1 MLNNLLRIPGKPSG
15 SAQQITLVR
24 EEVDKEHQESH
35 WGTLRDGSGEEW
47 ECPQSGYL
55 EMDVTMEERRPML
68 SQVNRLYCG

>member
-1 MLNNLLRIPGKPSG
+1 
-15 SAQQITLVR
+15 VR

-55 EMDVTMEERRPML
+55 EMGVTMEERRPML
-68 SQVNRLYCG
+68 SQVGREDRETETETETETERWTV

>member
-1 MLNNLLRIPGKPSG
+1 M
-15 SAQQITLVR
+15 R

-55 EMDVTMEERRPML
+55 EMDVTLEERRPML
-68 SQVNRLYCG
+68 SQVRRKRIEREAEKERERAREREGGEE